1 MKNQLLFSALLLL
14 GGCATTTSS
23 TTVYSNTMDIIS
35 TAAAAAPEVVTGDY
49 TLFIKAVGQQGNNVY
64 LNTELD
70 YRDQRNVT
78 IVLPIPILPR
88 MGIHNFTGLE
98 HHFLNHGVQIHGNAM
113 RARIDFMRDHRP
125 TEFYYYQTHIVVT
138 NPTAISVIAAQ

>member
-14 GGCATTTSS
+14 GGCASTSS

-35 TAAAAAPEVVTGDY
+35 TAAAAAPEMVTGDY

-88 MGIHNFTGLE
+88 MGIHNFTDLE

-125 TEFYYYQTHIVVT
+125 TDLYYYQTHIVVA
-138 NPTAISVIAAQ
+138 NPTAISVIDAQ